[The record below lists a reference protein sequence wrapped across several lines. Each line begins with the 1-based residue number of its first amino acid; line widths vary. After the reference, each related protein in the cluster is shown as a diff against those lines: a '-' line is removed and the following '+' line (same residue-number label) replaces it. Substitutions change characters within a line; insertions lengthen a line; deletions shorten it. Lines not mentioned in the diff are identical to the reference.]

1 MKRRRRPRPAIAMRG
16 AAMADI
22 NITPMVD
29 VLLCLLILVMVIQ
42 PGLLKGLDIQVPPPE
57 AAGEMKAT
65 AARDQLVLQVRPG
78 PAYALNE
85 VEVPEAQ
92 LDQRIRDVFRD
103 RPRKVLF
110 VKGTE
115 DVSYAEVIR
124 AVDVARGA
132 GVRVVGL
139 VPRERPAIEDN
150 HRTGSSASEPA
161 QTLR

>member
-1 MKRRRRPRPAIAMRG
+1 
-16 AAMADI
+16 
-22 NITPMVD
+22 
-29 VLLCLLILVMVIQ
+29 
-42 PGLLKGLDIQVPPPE
+42 
-57 AAGEMKAT
+57 MKAT

-85 VEVPEAQ
+85 VEVPAAQ

-139 VPRERPAIEDN
+139 VPRERPAIEAP
-150 HRTGSSASEPA
+150 RQTSSPALPEP
-161 QTLR
+161 QTLP